1 MRNLPLSEADN
12 ELTRSLLNL
21 NVICSKT
28 LQKYILSLTPHVEK
42 MIEADLPQVFAVE
55 FDGWSPGDTPLLRSF
70 VCFVYKEWCS

>member
-28 LQKYILSLTPHVEK
+28 LRKYILSLTPHVEK

-55 FDGWSPGDTPLLRSF
+55 FDGWSPGDTPLCSF